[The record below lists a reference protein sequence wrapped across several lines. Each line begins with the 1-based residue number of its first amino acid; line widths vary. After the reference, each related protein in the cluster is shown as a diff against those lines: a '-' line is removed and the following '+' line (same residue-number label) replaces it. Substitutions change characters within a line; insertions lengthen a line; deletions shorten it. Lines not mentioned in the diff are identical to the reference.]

1 MKVVYKTPGGMAGWD
16 PCGKMATQAVIS
28 VGED

>member
-1 MKVVYKTPGGMAGWD
+1 MKVVCKTPAGMAGWD
-16 PCGKMATQAVIS
+16 PSGKMATQAVIS